1 MRVKL
6 PFAARRMLLR
16 IMSRLSVKMTLFF
29 AAMFA
34 LATVISLVGTR
45 TAVENYAEQSIN
57 REMTAGSAVFER
69 IAELQFDQLHQAGNV
84 LAADFGFRE
93 AAATGDAPTIDSAL
107 ASLESRLNLSDAFV
121 VGLDGSSVGLDK
133 QLSAGEQ
140 TKIFDALDT
149 GSEQGIASFG
159 GRERVVTASPINAPQ
174 LIGWVVFTRDLGP
187 AELQSLAKL
196 SAIDLH
202 PKIVP
207 LSGLPAGVK
216 GALTGKPA
224 AAESLQNGEELLLHA
239 SPVRSFVEAEPH
251 SLLLTYSMTAAMEGY
266 QPIFTALLLFG
277 LLGIALAAGGSFLVA
292 RRLSRPIAALERAT
306 RSVGSGEHA
315 QVATQTHDE
324 ISRLARSFN
333 RMVHDIEDRE
343 AQIAHMAFHDA
354 LTGLANRSLLR
365 EHVIQRLKSTENK
378 SSALLCL
385 DLDNFKAINDTL
397 GHPTGDAVLCEIA
410 ARLQQVAESSFVARL
425 GGDEFAIF
433 AEGDARSVSVLCR
446 SIIGQT
452 AEPLLVNGHRII
464 VGASIGVAM
473 APQDGADPVSLLKN
487 ADLAL
492 YRAKSA
498 GKGAFRFF
506 ESAMDAE
513 AQKRRAI
520 EVDLHDAVRNGELEL
535 FFQPLFEL
543 SQNRVT
549 AFEALLRWNHPKRG
563 LVSPVEFIPLA
574 EDTGLIVPI
583 GEWVLREACRI
594 AATWPEHIRVAVNIS
609 PVQFRSNRLNSVVMQ
624 ALTSSNLDPH
634 RLELEITESLF
645 IDNIETTLASLHSLR
660 ALGVRVALDDFGT
673 GYSSLSYLRSFPF
686 DKIKID
692 RSFIEDLL
700 AHDGATAIIKS
711 ITSLAEA
718 LGMETTAEGVET
730 IDQLDILREQGCN
743 QIQGYYFS
751 KPVPASEVGAMFGQ
765 QVQTTQAKSA
775 EVLGFGA
782 PAADSYDWSLATNG
796 AAPDV
801 KKTAAG

>member
-1 MRVKL
+1 MKMA
-6 PFAARRMLLR
+6 FSFSTRRMLLR
-16 IMSRLSVKMTLFF
+16 ILSRLSVKMTLFF

-45 TAVENYAEQSIN
+45 TAIERYAEKSIN

-69 IAELQFDQLHQAGNV
+69 IAEMQFEQLEQAGNV

-93 AAATGDAPTIDSAL
+93 AAATGDAPTIGSAL
-107 ASLESRLNLSDAFV
+107 VSLESRLDLSDAFV
-121 VGLDGSSVGLDK
+121 VGLDGSIVGLDRR
-133 QLSAGEQ
+133 LTDAEQ
-140 TKIFDALDT
+140 AKIFDALDT
-149 GSEQGIASFG
+149 GSEQGIAGFG
-159 GRERVVTASPINAPQ
+159 GRKHMVTASPIKAPQ
-174 LIGWVVFTRDLGP
+174 LIGWVVFTRELGP
-187 AELQSLAKL
+187 KELQSLAKL
-196 SAIDLH
+196 SALNLH
-202 PKIVP
+202 PTIVP
-207 LSGLPAGVK
+207 ISELPPGVK
-216 GALTGKPA
+216 VAGAGQT
-224 AAESLQNGEELLLHA
+224 AAEKSASGEQLLLRA
-239 SPVRSFVEAEPH
+239 SPVRSFVDGEPH
-251 SLLLTYSMTAAMEGY
+251 VLLLTYSLTAALAGY
-266 QPIFTALLLFG
+266 QPIFAALLIFG
-277 LLGIALAAGGSFLVA
+277 LLGIALSAGGSYLLA

-306 RSVGSGEHA
+306 RTVGSGQHA
-315 QVATQTHDE
+315 QVSVQTHDE

-333 RMVHDIEDRE
+333 RMVHNIEDRE

-365 EHVIQRLKSTENK
+365 EHIIQQLKAADSR
-378 SSALLCL
+378 SFALLCL
-385 DLDNFKAINDTL
+385 DLDNFKAVNDTL

-410 ARLQQVAESSFVARL
+410 ARLQELAEVGFVARL
-425 GGDEFAIF
+425 GGDEFAVF
-433 AEGDARSVSVLCR
+433 VEGDARSVSVLCR
-446 SIIGQT
+446 TILDQT
-452 AEPLLVNGHRII
+452 VEPLLVNGHRITA
-464 VGASIGVAM
+464 GTSIGVAM
-473 APQDGADPVSLLKN
+473 APQDGADPVTLLKN

-492 YRAKSA
+492 YRAKSD

-535 FFQPLFEL
+535 YFQPLFAL

-549 AFEALLRWNHPKRG
+549 AFEALLRWNHPERG
-563 LVSPVEFIPLA
+563 LVSPAEFIPLA

-594 AATWPEHIRVAVNIS
+594 AATWPDHIRVAVNIS
-609 PVQFRSNRLNSVVMQ
+609 AVQFRSNRLNSVVMQ
-624 ALTSSNLDPH
+624 ALTSSDLDPH

-700 AHDGATAIIKS
+700 AHDGATAIIRS

-730 IDQLDILREQGCN
+730 LDQLDILREQGCN
-743 QIQGYYFS
+743 QIQGFYFS
-751 KPVPASEVGAMFGQ
+751 KPVPASEVGAMLGQ
-765 QVQTTQAKSA
+765 QTKDSGPAASDVRQ
-775 EVLGFGA
+775 FGA
-782 PAADSYDWSLATNG
+782 QATEHYEWSHASG
-796 AAPDV
+796 FDDV
-801 KKTAAG
+801 AYKQTGTG

>member
-1 MRVKL
+1 V
-6 PFAARRMLLR
+6 
-16 IMSRLSVKMTLFF
+16 
-29 AAMFA
+29 
-34 LATVISLVGTR
+34 
-45 TAVENYAEQSIN
+45 
-57 REMTAGSAVFER
+57 
-69 IAELQFDQLHQAGNV
+69 
-84 LAADFGFRE
+84 
-93 AAATGDAPTIDSAL
+93 
-107 ASLESRLNLSDAFV
+107 
-121 VGLDGSSVGLDK
+121 
-133 QLSAGEQ
+133 
-140 TKIFDALDT
+140 
-149 GSEQGIASFG
+149 
-159 GRERVVTASPINAPQ
+159 
-174 LIGWVVFTRDLGP
+174 
-187 AELQSLAKL
+187 
-196 SAIDLH
+196 
-202 PKIVP
+202 
-207 LSGLPAGVK
+207 
-216 GALTGKPA
+216 
-224 AAESLQNGEELLLHA
+224 
-239 SPVRSFVEAEPH
+239 
-251 SLLLTYSMTAAMEGY
+251 
-266 QPIFTALLLFG
+266 
-277 LLGIALAAGGSFLVA
+277 
-292 RRLSRPIAALERAT
+292 
-306 RSVGSGEHA
+306 
-315 QVATQTHDE
+315 QTHDE

-365 EHVIQRLKSTENK
+365 EHIIQQLKSAEHKNF
-378 SSALLCL
+378 ALLCL

-410 ARLQQVAESSFVARL
+410 VRLQQLAEQGFVARL

-433 AEGDARSVSVLCR
+433 VESDARSVSVLCR
-446 SIIGQT
+446 SILAQA

-464 VGASIGVAM
+464 AGTSIGVAM
-473 APQDGADPVSLLKN
+473 APQDGADPVILLKN

-492 YRAKSA
+492 YRAKSD
-498 GKGAFRFF
+498 GKAAFRFF
-506 ESAMDAE
+506 ETAMDAE
-513 AQKRRAI
+513 AQRRRAI
-520 EVDLHDAVRNGELEL
+520 EVDLHDAVRNGEFEL
-535 FFQPLFEL
+535 YFQPLFAL

-549 AFEALLRWNHPKRG
+549 AFEALLRWNHPRRG

-624 ALTSSNLDPH
+624 ALTLSGLNPH

-645 IDNIETTLASLHSLR
+645 IDNIETTLASLHSLK

-730 IDQLDILREQGCN
+730 IDQLDILREHGCN

-751 KPVPASEVGAMFGQ
+751 KPVPAREVGAMFGQ
-765 QVQTTQAKSA
+765 QMQKEQLSAA
-775 EVLGFGA
+775 EVRELGVA
-782 PAADSYDWSLATNG
+782 VSDSYDWSQASSVEEEPG
-796 AAPDV
+796 YR
-801 KKTAAG
+801 KTGTG

>member
-1 MRVKL
+1 MSVKL
-6 PFAARRMLLR
+6 SFATRRVLLR
-16 IMSRLSVKMTLFF
+16 LTSRLSVKMTLFF
-29 AAMFA
+29 GAMFA
-34 LATVISLVGTR
+34 LATIISLVGTR
-45 TAVENYAEQSIN
+45 IAVERYAENSIN

-69 IAELQFDQLHQAGNV
+69 IAAMQFDQLHQAGGV

-107 ASLESRLNLSDAFV
+107 TSLESRLDLSDAFV
-121 VGLDGSSVGLDK
+121 VGLDGTTTGL
-133 QLSAGEQ
+133 QGSLSDAEQ
-140 TKIFDALDT
+140 AKVFNALDA
-149 GSEQGIASFG
+149 GSEQGIASLG
-159 GRERVVTASPINAPQ
+159 GRERMVAASPIEAPA
-174 LIGWVVFTRDLGP
+174 LIGWVVFTRDLG
-187 AELQSLAKL
+187 AKELQSLAKL
-196 SAIDLH
+196 SAQDLH

-207 LSGLPAGVK
+207 LNQLPSGVK
-216 GALTGKPA
+216 AARASGAE
-224 AAESLQNGEELLLHA
+224 AAERSVNGEQLMLRA
-239 SPVRSFVEAEPH
+239 SPVRSFVDSEPRA
-251 SLLLTYSMTAAMEGY
+251 LLLTYSLTAAMTGY
-266 QPIFTALLLFG
+266 QPIFAALFFFG
-277 LLGIALAAGGSFLVA
+277 LLGIALAAGGSYLLA
-292 RRLSRPIAALERAT
+292 RRLSRPIAALEQAT
-306 RSVGSGEHA
+306 RSVGSGEYA
-315 QVATQTHDE
+315 QVSVQTHDE

-365 EHVIQRLKSTENK
+365 EHIIQRLKGAEGK
-378 SSALLCL
+378 SFALLCL
-385 DLDNFKAINDTL
+385 DLDNFKGVNDTL

-410 ARLQQVAESSFVARL
+410 ARLQLLAEHGFVARL

-433 AEGDARSVSVLCR
+433 IEGDARTVSVLGR
-446 SIIGQT
+446 SILNQGT
-452 AEPLLVNGHRII
+452 DPLLVNGHRII
-464 VGASIGVAM
+464 AGTSIGIAM
-473 APQDGADPVSLLKN
+473 APQDGVDPTMLLKN

-492 YRAKSA
+492 YRAKSD

-506 ESAMDAE
+506 ENAMDAE
-513 AQKRRAI
+513 AQERRAI

-535 FFQPLFEL
+535 YFQPLFAL

-563 LVSPVEFIPLA
+563 LVSPINFIPLA

-594 AATWPEHIRVAVNIS
+594 ASTWPDHIRVAVNIS

-624 ALTSSNLDPH
+624 ALTSSGLEPQ

-645 IDNIETTLASLHSLR
+645 IENVETTLASLHSLR
-660 ALGVRVALDDFGT
+660 KLGVRVALDDFGT

-700 AHDGATAIIKS
+700 ANDGATAIIRS

-743 QIQGYYFS
+743 QIQGFYFS
-751 KPVPASEVGAMFGQ
+751 KPVRASEVSAMFGQ
-765 QVQTTQAKSA
+765 QQIAQPVAADIRDLDANLAKGYDWS
-775 EVLGFGA
+775 
-782 PAADSYDWSLATNG
+782 PAADAEQPEY
-796 AAPDV
+796 
-801 KKTAAG
+801 KKTGTG